1 MSRVKKLIP
10 VYGSG
15 FGQKFLIPAD
25 LALISKHCPR
35 RAENLLVSRKGSN
48 EVFFV
53 LRQMNC
59 CKLCVLVFV
68 IYSIQKCAAD
78 DKIAEAEA
86 VPESS
91 AEAGEEAYSDD
102 AGDDMDT
109 YVSGGRRRIYCI
121 FSAAA
126 PGEWG
131 QCGYCARPS
140 FIFDP
145 INVWGI

>member
-1 MSRVKKLIP
+1 
-10 VYGSG
+10 
-15 FGQKFLIPAD
+15 
-25 LALISKHCPR
+25 
-35 RAENLLVSRKGSN
+35 VSRKGSN

-53 LRQMNC
+53 LRIMNC
-59 CKLCVLVFV
+59 CKLCVLVV
-68 IYSIQKCAAD
+68 IYRIQKCAAD

-86 VPESS
+86 VPERS

-109 YVSGGRRRIYCI
+109 YVSGGRRRIYCL

-131 QCGYCARPS
+131 
-140 FIFDP
+140 DM
-145 INVWGI
+145 GIVHGLLLFLIP